1 MKEHTADQ
9 IRNIALVGHSGS
21 GKTSLAEALLFAAK
35 ATKRLGKVEDGSTAS
50 DYTEEEIKRTFSIS
64 AALLQCEYKSLKI
77 NMLDLPGFAD
87 FAGEVVSSLR
97 VVESALL
104 VVDAVAGPEA
114 GSDLAF
120 ERAEQYKLGLGA
132 VVNKMDKE
140 NASFSKTLAAMQDR
154 FSERVLPVQLPIGEA
169 ATFKGFVDLV
179 RMKAFEYKD
188 DGSVADIDIPGDL
201 QGECETARGK
211 LIEAAAEADDALLEK
226 YFDAGELTPEEIRD
240 GLGKAIAN
248 RVLFPVF
255 VFGATTSKGAAPL
268 LEFVGHYFPSAMAI
282 TKVNAL
288 KDEKLVE
295 VEVGA
300 DKPALAFVFK
310 ILIEKHVG
318 ELTMVRVYSGTLKPG
333 MEISNPGR
341 NSTEKLGQM
350 FALRGKERVDVEALG
365 AGDLGALV
373 KLKDTHTGD
382 TLCDK
387 SLGIELPPIEYP
399 LPNIEFAV
407 KPTGKGDEEKM
418 SGGLNGLRRE
428 DPTFQY
434 EVSAELKQ
442 TILRG
447 QGEQHLDVIAS
458 KLKNGYGIEVE
469 LFEPKIPYR
478 ETITKK
484 TETQYRYKKQTG
496 GRGQYGD
503 VHIRVEPL
511 PRGSGFEFADE
522 ITGGVIPQKFI
533 PAVEKGV
540 VEAMHEGAL
549 SGNQVVDVKVAL
561 FFGSYHTVDSSEQ
574 AFKTAG
580 LMAFKQAFQQCDPVL
595 LEPIYDIEV
604 YVPEDFTG
612 DIMGDLSSRRGKVM
626 GMEPQGKY
634 TLIKGQAPLA
644 ELFKYST
651 SLRSMTGGRARHVQ
665 RFSHYDPVPREITE
679 KIVEAYKA
687 AREADK

>member
-1 MKEHTADQ
+1 MKEYTAEQ

-21 GKTSLAEALLFAAK
+21 GKTSLVEALLFAAK
-35 ATKRLGKVEDGSTAS
+35 ATSRLGKVEDGSTAS
-50 DYTEEEIKRTFSIS
+50 DYTDEEIKRTFSIS
-64 AALLQCEYKSLKI
+64 ASLLQCEYKSTKFNL
-77 NMLDLPGFAD
+77 LDLPGFAD
-87 FAGEVVSSLR
+87 FVGEVVSGMR
-97 VVESALL
+97 VVETALL
-104 VVDAVAGPEA
+104 VVDTVAGPEA
-114 GSDLAF
+114 GSESGF
-120 ERAEQYKLGLGA
+120 ERADKYNLPLG
-132 VVNKMDKE
+132 VVLNKMDKE
-140 NASFSKTLAAMQDR
+140 NASFAGTLAATQEL

-188 DGSVADIDIPGDL
+188 DGTLADTDIPGEM
-201 QGECETARGK
+201 QAECDDAQAK
-211 LIEAAAEADDALLEK
+211 LVEVAAEADDALLEK
-226 YFDAGELTPEEIRD
+226 YFDAGELTPDEMRE
-240 GLGKAIAN
+240 GLGKAIAG
-248 RVLFPVF
+248 RVVFPVF
-255 VFGATTSKGAAPL
+255 VSSATGARGAAPL
-268 LEFVGHYFPSAMAI
+268 LDFAGKYFPSGAAI
-282 TKVNAL
+282 EKMNAL
-288 KDEKLVE
+288 QGEELTE
-295 VEVGA
+295 IEVGA
-300 DKPALAFVFK
+300 DKPACVFVFK
-310 ILIEKHVG
+310 TLIEKHVG
-318 ELTMVRVYSGTLKPG
+318 ELTLVRVYSGTLKPG
-333 MEISNPGR
+333 MEIFNANQSAN
-341 NSTEKLGQM
+341 EKVGQM
-350 FALRGKERVDVEALG
+350 FALRGKERMDVPSLA

-387 SLGIELPPIEYP
+387 SLGVQLPPIEYP
-399 LPNIEFAV
+399 LPNIDFAV
-407 KPTGKGDEEKM
+407 RATGKGDEEKM
-418 SGGLNGLRRE
+418 SSGLNGLRRE

-434 EVSAELKQ
+434 EINAELKQ

-447 QGEQHLDVIAS
+447 QGEQHLDVVAS
-458 KLKNGYGIEVE
+458 KLKSNYGIEVE

-511 PRGSGFEFADE
+511 PRGGGFEFANE
-522 ITGGVIPQKFI
+522 ISGGVIPIKFI

-540 VEAMHEGAL
+540 IESMHEGAL

-561 FFGSYHTVDSSEQ
+561 FYGSYHTVDSSEQ

-580 LMAFKQAFQQCDPVL
+580 IMAFKQAFQHCNPVL
-595 LEPIYDIEV
+595 LEPIYNLEIS
-604 YVPEDFTG
+604 VPEDFTG

-634 TLIKGQAPLA
+634 QLIKGQAPLA

-665 RFSHYDPVPREITE
+665 TLSHYDPVPREVTA
-679 KIVEAYKA
+679 KIVDAFKA

>member
-1 MKEHTADQ
+1 MKEYTAEQ

-21 GKTSLAEALLFAAK
+21 GKTSLAEAFLFAAK
-35 ATKRLGKVEDGSTAS
+35 ATKRLGKVEDGTTAS
-50 DYTEEEIKRTFSIS
+50 DYTEEEIRRTFSIS
-64 AALLQCEYKSLKI
+64 AALLQCEHKNLKF
-77 NMLDLPGFAD
+77 NFLDLPGFAD
-87 FAGEVVSSLR
+87 FAGEVVSGLR
-97 VVESALL
+97 VVDTALL
-104 VVDAVAGPEA
+104 VVDGVAGPEA
-114 GSDLAF
+114 GSELAF
-120 ERAEQYKLGLGA
+120 ERAEGYKIPLGM

-140 NASFSKTLAAMQDR
+140 NASFSKTLSAAQGLFGDR
-154 FSERVLPVQLPIGEA
+154 LLPVQLPIGEA
-169 ATFKGFVDLV
+169 ATFKGFVDVV
-179 RMKAFEYKD
+179 RMKAYEYKD
-188 DGSVADIDIPGDL
+188 DGSLADTAIPGDMQSACEEA
-201 QGECETARGK
+201 QGK
-211 LIEAAAEADDALLEK
+211 IIEAAAEADDALLEK
-226 YFDAGELTPEEIRD
+226 YFDAGELTPEEMTQ

-248 RVLFPVF
+248 RVLYPVF
-255 VFGATTSKGAAPL
+255 VADATKCSGASPLMDFAAN
-268 LEFVGHYFPSAMAI
+268 YFPSAAI
-282 TKVNAL
+282 VDKMNVL
-288 KDEKLVE
+288 KREELVE
-295 VEVGA
+295 IEVGE
-300 DKPALAFVFK
+300 DKPALAFIFK
-310 ILIEKHVG
+310 TLIEKHVG
-318 ELTMVRVYSGTLKPG
+318 ELTMARVYSGTLKPG
-333 MEISNPGR
+333 MEVDNPGR
-341 NSTEKLGQM
+341 SAHEKLGQM
-350 FALRGKERVDVEALG
+350 FALRGKERVDVEALHT
-365 AGDLGALV
+365 GDLGALV
-373 KLKDTHTGD
+373 KLKETQTGD

-387 SLGIELPPIEYP
+387 SLGVTVPPIEYP

-407 KPTGKGDEEKM
+407 KPIGKGDEEKM

-442 TILRG
+442 TIMRG

-458 KLKNGYGIEVE
+458 KLKNSYGIEVE
-469 LFEPKIPYR
+469 LFEPRIPYR

-503 VHIRVEPL
+503 VHIRLEPL

-549 SGNQVVDVKVAL
+549 SGNQVVDVRVAL

-580 LMAFKQAFQQCDPVL
+580 LMAFKQAFMACDPVL
-595 LEPIYDIEV
+595 LEPIYELEV
-604 YVPEDFTG
+604 QVPEDYTG

-626 GMEPQGKY
+626 GMEPRGKY
-634 TLIKGQAPLA
+634 TVIKGQAPLA

-651 SLRSMTGGRARHVQ
+651 SLRSMTGGRARHSQ
-665 RFSHYDPVPREITE
+665 KFSHYDPVPREVAD
-679 KIVEAYKA
+679 KIAEAYKA

>member
-1 MKEHTADQ
+1 
-9 IRNIALVGHSGS
+9 
-21 GKTSLAEALLFAAK
+21 
-35 ATKRLGKVEDGSTAS
+35 
-50 DYTEEEIKRTFSIS
+50 
-64 AALLQCEYKSLKI
+64 
-77 NMLDLPGFAD
+77 
-87 FAGEVVSSLR
+87 
-97 VVESALL
+97 
-104 VVDAVAGPEA
+104 
-114 GSDLAF
+114 
-120 ERAEQYKLGLGA
+120 
-132 VVNKMDKE
+132 
-140 NASFSKTLAAMQDR
+140 
-154 FSERVLPVQLPIGEA
+154 LPIGEA

-179 RMKAFEYKD
+179 RMKAFEYSD
-188 DGSVADIDIPGDL
+188 DGSVADTAIPADL
-201 QGECETARGK
+201 QAECEEARGK

-226 YFDAGELTPEEIRD
+226 YFDAGELTPDEVRD

-255 VFGATTSKGAAPL
+255 VTGATKCSGAAPL
-268 LEFVGHYFPSAMAI
+268 MDFAAHYFPSA
-282 TKVNAL
+282 AL
-288 KDEKLVE
+288 VGKMNVLKGEELTE
-295 VEVGA
+295 IEVGA

-310 ILIEKHVG
+310 TLIEKHVG
-318 ELTMVRVYSGTLKPG
+318 ELTMARVYSGTLKPG

-341 NSTEKLGQM
+341 GATEKLGQM
-350 FALRGKERVDVEALG
+350 FALRGKERIDVECLPT
-365 AGDLGALV
+365 GDLGALV
-373 KLKDTHTGD
+373 KLKETQTGD

-387 SLGIELPPIEYP
+387 SLGVIVPPIEYP
-399 LPNIEFAV
+399 SPSIEFAV
-407 KPTGKGDEEKM
+407 KAVGKGDEEKM

-434 EVSAELKQ
+434 EVNGELKQ

-447 QGEQHLDVIAS
+447 QGEQHLDVVAS
-458 KLKNGYGIEVE
+458 KLRHNYGIEVE
-469 LFEPKIPYR
+469 LFEPRIPYR

-503 VHIRVEPL
+503 VHLRLEPL

-549 SGNQVVDVKVAL
+549 SGNQVVDIKVAL

-580 LMAFKQAFQQCDPVL
+580 LMAFRQAFQQCDPVL
-595 LEPIYDIEV
+595 LEPIYDLEV
-604 YVPEDFTG
+604 QVPEDYTG

-626 GMEPQGKY
+626 GMEPKGKF

-665 RFSHYDPVPREITE
+665 RFSHYDPVPREVTE
-679 KIVEAYKA
+679 KIVEAHKA